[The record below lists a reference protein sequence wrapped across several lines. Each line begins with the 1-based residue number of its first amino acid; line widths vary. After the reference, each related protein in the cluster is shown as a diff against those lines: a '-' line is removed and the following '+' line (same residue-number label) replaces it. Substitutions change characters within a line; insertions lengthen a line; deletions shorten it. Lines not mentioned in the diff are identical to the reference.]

1 MEFQMV
7 RTMLMTAASALALA
21 FATPVLAETKVK
33 DVDVQMDLS
42 AIQNEK
48 AAAYWTTAAD
58 DLKAA
63 IAARVAERT
72 ADDGA
77 TIEVDI
83 DELSVANWFE
93 TAFNLDQ
100 SELKGHVLLMDNGTH
115 LGSYDVSV
123 KFADAVL
130 LMPEGTD
137 VAGIAPDNKDY
148 YQAMVNKFADAVVA
162 QLG

>member
-1 MEFQMV
+1 MV
-7 RTMLMTAASALALA
+7 RTMLMTAVSALALVIA
-21 FATPVLAETKVK
+21 VPATAETKVK
-33 DVDVQMDLS
+33 DVSVEMDLA

-58 DLKAA
+58 DLEAA
-63 IAARVAERT
+63 IVARVADRT
-72 ADDGA
+72 ADNGA
-77 TIEVDI
+77 SVQIDI

-93 TAFNLDQ
+93 TAFNIDQ
-100 SELKGHVLLMDNGTH
+100 SALTGHVLLMDGDTH
-115 LGSYDVSV
+115 MGSYDVSV

-137 VAGIAPDNKDY
+137 VTVIAPDNRDY
-148 YQAMVNKFADAVVA
+148 YSALVNTFADAVVA

>member
-1 MEFQMV
+1 MV
-7 RTMLMTAASALALA
+7 RNMLMTAASALTLMIAVPA
-21 FATPVLAETKVK
+21 LAETKVK
-33 DVDVQMDLS
+33 DVSVEMDLA

-58 DLKAA
+58 DLEAA
-63 IAARVAERT
+63 IVARVADRT

-77 TIEVDI
+77 SITIDI

-93 TAFNLDQ
+93 TAYKIDQ
-100 SELKGHVLLMDNGTH
+100 SALTGHVLVMDSGTH
-115 LGSYDVSV
+115 VGSYDVSV

-137 VAGIAPDNKDY
+137 VTVIAPDNRDY
-148 YQAMVNKFADAVVA
+148 YSALVNTFADAVVA